1 MEVNQIIK
9 LTDKVKEITQE
20 VNQRYK
26 INLPEKLVKNIID
39 QFQENLKISLIRLNK
54 QPANNIGIPF
64 KKKSEKI
71 KYHLSLPIDISGNI
85 RHNGIMIKIISN
97 RTT

>member
-1 MEVNQIIK
+1 MEVNQVIK
-9 LTDKVKEITQE
+9 LSDKVKEITQE
-20 VNQRYK
+20 VNERYK

-64 KKKSEKI
+64 KKKSEKV
-71 KYHLSLPIDISGNI
+71 KYHLLIPTNTMNTKSPYT
-85 RHNGIMIKIISN
+85 GIMIKIISGKP
-97 RTT
+97 